1 MRGGA
6 RNGPRPSAPRYPAE
20 RRGRRSARGRRA
32 PASRRPAPVAADPR
46 SGPSPRRRTVIHRL
60 CPQPCAH
67 RCANPAMAPFGL
79 WTPVPAPLRAAVAGP
94 EPAPGAARPP
104 LSKAE
109 SSRQIVGI
117 PGLPEAAAEAGR
129 RRAAPLRHSPR
140 LRSRGDGDRGRTS
153 GSAPRIFGGR
163 GGYPQ
168 ARGPCGDY
176 RPGLPRGS
184 PGRRRTQ
191 TLGRMAASSAG
202 EAAPMVR
209 RARRRPTRAAAPA
222 GAAPG
227 APPAAGTALRP
238 PSARR

>member
-1 MRGGA
+1 MKGGA

-67 RCANPAMAPFGL
+67 RCANQAMAPFGL
-79 WTPVPAPLRAAVAGP
+79 WTPVPAPLRAAGAGP
-94 EPAPGAARPP
+94 EPTPDAVRPP

-109 SSRQIVGI
+109 SSRQIVVI

-129 RRAAPLRHSPR
+129 RRAAPWRHSPR

-176 RPGLPRGS
+176 RPGLPRPATHSDPGADGGVQRRGGRADG
-184 PGRRRTQ
+184 GRRAPVDRLAPQPRPAPRRT
-191 TLGRMAASSAG
+191 
-202 EAAPMVR
+202 
-209 RARRRPTRAAAPA
+209 
-222 GAAPG
+222 

-238 PSARR
+238 PPARR